1 MMTVYIN
8 DDGYLQSSLFP
19 DNCNTPVEVTEEE
32 WNTKLHSRTLY
43 HNWRYLD
50 DKWEEVLLD
59 ELGWLRHRRQ
69 RECFDY
75 LDSRSKLWYNTLT
88 EEQNQELQKW
98 YQDWLD
104 VTTTKVMPQK
114 PVWLK

>member
-43 HNWRYLD
+43 HN
-50 DKWEEVLLD
+50 
-59 ELGWLRHRRQ
+59 
-69 RECFDY
+69 
-75 LDSRSKLWYNTLT
+75 
-88 EEQNQELQKW
+88 
-98 YQDWLD
+98 
-104 VTTTKVMPQK
+104 
-114 PVWLK
+114 